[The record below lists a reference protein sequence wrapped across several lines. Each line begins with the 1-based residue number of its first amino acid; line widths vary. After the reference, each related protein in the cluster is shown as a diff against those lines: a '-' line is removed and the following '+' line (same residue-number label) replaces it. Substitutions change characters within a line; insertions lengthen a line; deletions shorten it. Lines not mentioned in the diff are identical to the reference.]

1 MKILYCSDIHENE
14 EHLSTLLRK
23 AKKKRVSAAII
34 GGDLIPKQRFF
45 KLFRT
50 REYNKLSIVQ
60 AEYIQNELVPAI
72 RAYKRQHADT
82 VFYLDIGNDD
92 FFIARR
98 PLETAEEEGLLRL
111 LHMRKWPLTEEVD
124 ILGYMAVPPTP
135 FAIKDLEKADSVM
148 EFACSV
154 DSRRTGLFTS
164 PDGKGL
170 VIEDL
175 QWDETSTIEYDLQ
188 QLEKQIDKPFIFV
201 CHPPPFGTALDTMW
215 NGIHVGSRAVLQWI
229 EKWGADG
236 RLQASFHGHIHE
248 SSRASGKIVDYING
262 VPCFNPGQAELFQSY
277 VFDLD
282 DLIKKK

>member
-14 EHLSTLLRK
+14 EHLSTLFRK
-23 AKKKRVSAAII
+23 AKKERVSAAII

-50 REYNKLSIVQ
+50 REYNKLPIVQ

-111 LHMRKWPLTEEVD
+111 LHMRKWPLTEEID

-135 FAIKDLEKADSVM
+135 FAIKDLEKADSVI

-201 CHPPPFGTALDTMW
+201 CHAPPFGTALDTMW

-236 RLQASFHGHIHE
+236 RLLASFHGHIHE
-248 SSRASGKIVDYING
+248 SSRASGKIADYING

>member
-98 PLETAEEEGLLRL
+98 PLETAEGEGLLRL
-111 LHMRKWPLTEEVD
+111 LHMRKWPLTEEID

-135 FAIKDLEKADSVM
+135 FAIKDLEKADSAI

-188 QLEKQIDKPFIFV
+188 QLKKQIDKAFIFV
-201 CHPPPFGTALDTMW
+201 CHAPPFGTALDTMW

-236 RLQASFHGHIHE
+236 RLLASFHGHIHE
-248 SSRASGKIVDYING
+248 SSSASGKIVDYING
-262 VPCFNPGQAELFQSY
+262 VPSFNSGQAELFQSY